1 MKDCNSC
8 GKCCI
13 KYSNGALSAS
23 KQEIELWEIFNP
35 DIAEYVNKGEI
46 WADPESGKLLE
57 LCPFLRR
64 ESGGGKTEKY
74 TCDIYFDR
82 PDDCKYYPSNVQEM
96 ILDECEMIEPSD
108 LKDLKKAQAKLDI
121 IMSDSRSWATAHLIS
136 KPNVNSISTI
146 FLGLIQSLVCFI

>member
-35 DIAEYVNKGEI
+35 DIAEYVHKGEI
-46 WADPESGKLLE
+46 WADPKSGKLLE
-57 LCPFLRR
+57 LCPFLRQ
-64 ESGGGKTEKY
+64 EKEGAPY
-74 TCDIYFDR
+74 MCDIYLDR

-96 ILDECEMIEPSD
+96 VLDGCEMIEESD

-121 IMSDSRSWATAHLIS
+121 IMSDSH
-136 KPNVNSISTI
+136 
-146 FLGLIQSLVCFI
+146 C

>member
-23 KQEIELWEIFNP
+23 KPEIELWEVFNP
-35 DIAEYVNKGEI
+35 EIAEYVHQGEI
-46 WADPESGKLLE
+46 WVDPKTKQLLT
-57 LCPFLRR
+57 LCPFLRQ
-64 ESGGGKTEKY
+64 EKIGAPY
-74 TCDIYFDR
+74 TCDIYLDR

-96 ILDECEMIEPSD
+96 ILDGCEMIDDND

-121 IMSDSRSWATAHLIS
+121 IMTDSH
-136 KPNVNSISTI
+136 
-146 FLGLIQSLVCFI
+146 C

>member
-23 KQEIELWEIFNP
+23 KQEVELWEIFNP
-35 DIAEYVNKGEI
+35 DIAEYVNKGQI
-46 WADPESGKLLE
+46 WADPTSGKLLE
-57 LCPFLRR
+57 LCPFLRL
-64 ESGGGKTEKY
+64 EASSSQAQKKY

-96 ILDECEMIEPSD
+96 ILDGCEMIEAHD
-108 LKDLKKAQAKLDI
+108 LKDLKKSQARLDV
-121 IMSDSRSWATAHLIS
+121 IMTDSH
-136 KPNVNSISTI
+136 
-146 FLGLIQSLVCFI
+146 C

>member
-23 KQEIELWEIFNP
+23 KQEIALWEVFTPAIS
-35 DIAEYVNKGEI
+35 EYVHKGEI
-46 WADPESGKLLE
+46 WADPKTGKLLE
-57 LCPFLRR
+57 LCPFLRL
-64 ESGGGKTEKY
+64 ESSAKNTQKKY

-96 ILDECEMIEPSD
+96 ILDGCEMIETAD

-121 IMSDSRSWATAHLIS
+121 IMIDSRS
-136 KPNVNSISTI
+136 
-146 FLGLIQSLVCFI
+146 

>member
-35 DIAEYVNKGEI
+35 DIAEYVRKGEI
-46 WADPESGKLLE
+46 WADPKSGKLLE
-57 LCPFLRR
+57 LCPFLRQ
-64 ESGGGKTEKY
+64 EKEGAPY
-74 TCDIYFDR
+74 MCDIYLDR

-96 ILDECEMIEPSD
+96 ILDGCEMIEEFD
-108 LKDLKKAQAKLDI
+108 LKDLKKAQARLNI
-121 IMSDSRSWATAHLIS
+121 IMSDSH
-136 KPNVNSISTI
+136 
-146 FLGLIQSLVCFI
+146 C

>member
-35 DIAEYVNKGEI
+35 AIAEYVNKGEI
-46 WADPESGKLLE
+46 WADPKSGKLLE
-57 LCPFLRR
+57 LCPFLR
-64 ESGGGKTEKY
+64 EEKLNSSSNIKQGTLVKY
-74 TCDIYFDR
+74 SCDIYFDR

-96 ILDECEMIEPSD
+96 ILDECEMIEPAD
-108 LKDLKKAQAKLDI
+108 LKDLKKAQARLDI
-121 IMSDSRSWATAHLIS
+121 IMSDSRS
-136 KPNVNSISTI
+136 
-146 FLGLIQSLVCFI
+146 